1 MKKITRP
8 LSALLA
14 ASLLV
19 SLLAGSLTACSTA
32 TDDPA
37 DTAPSN
43 QTTSSIGEDETELRD
58 NLPAN
63 LNYGGDEITIIS
75 RDYEGW
81 TRGEISVSGLNS
93 DPVNDS
99 VFERNKS
106 VEQRLNIKINSI
118 LDESGDATVVLN
130 KVATAV
136 KAGTGEYDIAATP
149 CYTTLPETLNG
160 TFVNLRNTEHLEFDR
175 VWWTQGF
182 NEVMEYDGAQYVATG
197 DALISTYR
205 FAFVTVFNQNLFT
218 DARQPFLYEYVEDGT
233 WTLDKQI
240 SLVPLFYRDNGNGI
254 QDDQGD
260 IYGFASGGMASID
273 AYWSSCQMDIIR
285 KDADGIYE
293 MVLDLDKVHAVAD
306 KLLTL
311 FHGTDGGSRIF
322 TPHGM
327 GGEHDDI
334 RELFAAGYSAMA
346 TLRIIELE
354 RSSMRNM
361 NHTFGVVPVPKYDE
375 SQSAYHTLLQDQLT
389 VFVIPTTVTGERQ
402 DQVSAVLEAL
412 ASASYKIV
420 KPAYYETTLRTKIAQ
435 DPQSAEMMEIIIDG
449 IYIDAGIL
457 YVACLPG
464 FQGNLRG
471 LVNSKNN
478 DTISRFKAI
487 TKQTE
492 ADLRSITRK
501 LNRLA
506 DAD

>member
-1 MKKITRP
+1 MHKNPRF

-14 ASLLV
+14 ALMLV
-19 SLLAGSLTACSTA
+19 GPLTACGTPSET
-32 TDDPA
+32 PA
-37 DTAPSN
+37 DTEQEK
-43 QTTSSIGEDETELRD
+43 QTNAVEEDTALRD
-58 NLPAN
+58 NLPN
-63 LNYGGDEITIIS
+63 DLNYGGDEVTIIS

-118 LDESGDATVVLN
+118 LDDNADASAVVN

-136 KAGTGEYDIAATP
+136 KAGTQEYDLAATA
-149 CYTTLPETLNG
+149 CYTTLPEVQNG
-160 TFVNLRNTEHLEFDR
+160 TFVDLRDTRYLDFDQH
-175 VWWTQGF
+175 WWTSGF
-182 NEVMEYDGAQYVATG
+182 NEVMEYNGAQFVATG

-205 FAFVTVFNQNLFT
+205 FAFVTVFNQDLFT
-218 DARQPFLYEYVEDGT
+218 DARQPFLYQHVEDGT

-293 MVLDLDKVHAVAD
+293 VVLDMDRLHGAAEKI
-306 KLLTL
+306 LTL
-311 FHGTDGGSRIF
+311 FHSTEGASRIF

-327 GGEHDDI
+327 GAEHDDI

-361 NHTFGVVPVPKYDE
+361 TQKFGVVPMPKYDE
-375 SQSAYHTLLQDQLT
+375 NQSGYYTLLQDQLT
-389 VFVIPTTVTGERQ
+389 VFTIPTTVTGERL
-402 DQVSAVLEAL
+402 DQISAVMEAL
-412 ASASYKIV
+412 GSASYRIV

-435 DPQSAEMMEIIIDG
+435 DPQSAEMMERVIDG

-457 YVACLPG
+457 YVISLPG
-464 FQGNLRG
+464 FQGNLRD

-478 DTISRFKAI
+478 DAISRFKSVSKQAETSLRAI
-487 TKQTE
+487 VK
-492 ADLRSITRK
+492 K
-501 LNRLA
+501 LDRVTQQ
-506 DAD
+506 

>member
-1 MKKITRP
+1 MHKNPRL

-14 ASLLV
+14 ALMLV
-19 SLLAGSLTACSTA
+19 GPLTACGTPSET
-32 TDDPA
+32 PA
-37 DTAPSN
+37 DTEQEK
-43 QTTSSIGEDETELRD
+43 QTNAVEEDTALRD
-58 NLPAN
+58 NLPN
-63 LNYGGDEITIIS
+63 DLNYGGDEVTIIS

-118 LDESGDATVVLN
+118 LDDSADASAVVN

-136 KAGTGEYDIAATP
+136 KAGTQEYDLAATA
-149 CYTTLPETLNG
+149 CYTTLPEVQNG
-160 TFVNLRNTEHLEFDR
+160 TFVDLRDTRYLDFDQH
-175 VWWTQGF
+175 WWTSGF
-182 NEVMEYDGAQYVATG
+182 NEVMEYNGAQFVATG

-205 FAFVTVFNQNLFT
+205 FAFVTVFNQDLFT
-218 DARQPFLYEYVEDGT
+218 DARQPFLYQHVEDGT

-293 MVLDLDKVHAVAD
+293 VVLDMDRLHGAAEKI
-306 KLLTL
+306 LTL
-311 FHGTDGGSRIF
+311 FHSTEGASRIF

-327 GGEHDDI
+327 GAEHDDI

-361 NHTFGVVPVPKYDE
+361 TQKFGVVPMPKYDE
-375 SQSAYHTLLQDQLT
+375 NQSGYYTLLQDQLT
-389 VFVIPTTVTGERQ
+389 VFTIPTTVTGERL
-402 DQVSAVLEAL
+402 DQISAVMEAL
-412 ASASYKIV
+412 GSASYRIV

-435 DPQSAEMMEIIIDG
+435 DPQSAEMMELVIDG

-457 YVACLPG
+457 YVISLPG
-464 FQGNLRG
+464 FQGNLRD

-478 DTISRFKAI
+478 DAISRFKAVS
-487 TKQTE
+487 KQAETS
-492 ADLRSITRK
+492 LRAIVKK
-501 LNRLA
+501 LDRVTQQ
-506 DAD
+506 

>member
-1 MKKITRP
+1 MSPKTRF

-14 ASLLV
+14 GLM
-19 SLLAGSLTACSTA
+19 LAGSLSACANGGDDTPDDSRA
-32 TDDPA
+32 TQSV
-37 DTAPSN
+37 T
-43 QTTSSIGEDETELRD
+43 EEETGISD
-58 NLPAN
+58 NLPDN
-63 LNYGGDEITIIS
+63 LNYGGDEVTIIS
-75 RDYEGW
+75 RDLEGW
-81 TRGEISVSGLNS
+81 TRGEISVSDFNG

-99 VFERNKS
+99 IYERNRA

-118 LDESGDATVVLN
+118 LDSNSDPTAVLN
-130 KVATAV
+130 KVSTAV

-149 CYTTLPETLNG
+149 CYTTLPEVLNG
-160 TFVNLRNTEHLEFDR
+160 IFVNLRDTQYMDFDQI
-175 VWWTQGF
+175 WWTRGV
-182 NEVMEYDGAQYVATG
+182 NEVLEYEGAQYVATG

-218 DARQPFLYEYVEDGT
+218 DAGQPYLYQYVDDGT

-240 SLVPLFYRDNGNGI
+240 SLIPVFYRDNGNSV

-260 IYGFASGGMASID
+260 VYGFASGGMASID
-273 AYWSSCQMDIIR
+273 AYWSSCQLDIIR
-285 KDADGIYE
+285 KDAVGMYE
-293 MVLDLDKVHAVAD
+293 VVLDMDRLHGAAD
-306 KLLTL
+306 KILAL
-311 FHGTDGGSRIF
+311 FHSTDGGSRIF
-322 TPHGM
+322 SPHGM
-327 GGEHDDI
+327 GAEHDDI

-435 DPQSAEMMEIIIDG
+435 DPQSAEMFDIIIDN
-449 IYIDAGIL
+449 IYIDAGIIYTNAL
-457 YVACLPG
+457 SSFHDKFRQIMGSGQNTVTSQYKSLTRSATRALERMVMKLD
-464 FQGNLRG
+464 
-471 LVNSKNN
+471 K
-478 DTISRFKAI
+478 I
-487 TKQTE
+487 TEET
-492 ADLRSITRK
+492 
-501 LNRLA
+501 
-506 DAD
+506 

>member
-1 MKKITRP
+1 MHKNPRF

-14 ASLLV
+14 ALMLV
-19 SLLAGSLTACSTA
+19 GPLTACGTPSE
-32 TDDPA
+32 DPA
-37 DTAPSN
+37 DTEKEK
-43 QTTSSIGEDETELRD
+43 QTNAVEEDTALRD
-58 NLPAN
+58 NLPN
-63 LNYGGDEITIIS
+63 DLNYGGDEVTIIS

-118 LDESGDATVVLN
+118 LDDNADASAVVN

-136 KAGTGEYDIAATP
+136 KAGTQEYDLAATA
-149 CYTTLPETLNG
+149 CYTTLPEVQNG
-160 TFVNLRNTEHLEFDR
+160 TFVDLRDTRYLDFDQH
-175 VWWTQGF
+175 WWTSGF
-182 NEVMEYDGAQYVATG
+182 NEVMEYNGAQFVATG

-205 FAFVTVFNQNLFT
+205 FAFVTVFNQDLFT
-218 DARQPFLYEYVEDGT
+218 DARQPFLYQHVEDGT

-293 MVLDLDKVHAVAD
+293 VVLDMDRLHGAAEKI
-306 KLLTL
+306 LTL
-311 FHGTDGGSRIF
+311 FHSTEGASRIF

-327 GGEHDDI
+327 GAEHDDI

-361 NHTFGVVPVPKYDE
+361 TQKFGVVPMPKYDE
-375 SQSAYHTLLQDQLT
+375 NQSGYYTLLQDQLT
-389 VFVIPTTVTGERQ
+389 VFTIPTTVTGERL
-402 DQVSAVLEAL
+402 DQISAVMEAL
-412 ASASYKIV
+412 GSASYRIV

-435 DPQSAEMMEIIIDG
+435 DPQSAEMMERVIDG

-457 YVACLPG
+457 YVISLPG
-464 FQGNLRG
+464 FQGNLRD

-478 DTISRFKAI
+478 DAISRFKSVSKQAETSLRAI
-487 TKQTE
+487 VK
-492 ADLRSITRK
+492 K
-501 LNRLA
+501 LDRVTQQ
-506 DAD
+506 